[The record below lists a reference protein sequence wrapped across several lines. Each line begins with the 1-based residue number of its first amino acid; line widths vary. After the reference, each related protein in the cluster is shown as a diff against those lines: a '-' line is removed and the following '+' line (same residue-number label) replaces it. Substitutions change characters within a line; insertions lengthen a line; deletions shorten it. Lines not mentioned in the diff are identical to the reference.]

1 VWKASLGSGGRLGSC
16 WTCCLWPYLWCCSH
30 EVKFAKNAFFGY
42 IALVSLFPILLRC
55 AEVAGGWGG
64 MLGSCGNHHLW
75 VYTPRLVAEVDLMK
89 WARFGHLAL
98 VPPFRG
104 LFKGYD
110 MRGTLPRHRGRLG
123 NCSFNCSSAPVV
135 IGPVDGH
142 IGVWARFRS
151 FAQCRGLFL
160 VK

>member
-1 VWKASLGSGGRLGSC
+1 
-16 WTCCLWPYLWCCSH
+16 
-30 EVKFAKNAFFGY
+30 
-42 IALVSLFPILLRC
+42 
-55 AEVAGGWGG
+55 
-64 MLGSCGNHHLW
+64 MLGSCGNHPLW
-75 VYTPRLVAEVDLMK
+75 VYAPRLVAEVDLVK

-104 LFKGYD
+104 LFEGHD
-110 MRGTLPRHRGRLG
+110 VRRTLPGRGGRLG
-123 NCSFNCSSAPVV
+123 SRSFDRSGAPAV

-151 FAQCRGLFL
+151 SAQCRGLFL